1 MRRSAIGAFLALAL
15 VCVTVPSALAAA
27 GAVTLS
33 ASASTID
40 VGESVRLSGEIS
52 PPAGGQAIDIVDVT
66 GYPTG
71 TVYPALRRLERDG
84 YVRSRWEDDR
94 SARRDGRPARR
105 YYELTASG
113 VKALEAAVDTLNQ
126 LNAVRLRVTH
136 AR

>member
-1 MRRSAIGAFLALAL
+1 MRMTLATTLVMQAIGAGHRHGF
-15 VCVTVPSALAAA
+15 
-27 GAVTLS
+27 
-33 ASASTID
+33 
-40 VGESVRLSGEIS
+40 
-52 PPAGGQAIDIVDVT
+52 DIVDVT

-113 VKALEAAVDTLNQ
+113 VKALAAAVDTLNQ

>member
-1 MRRSAIGAFLALAL
+1 MRMTLATTLVMQAIGAGHRHGF
-15 VCVTVPSALAAA
+15 
-27 GAVTLS
+27 
-33 ASASTID
+33 
-40 VGESVRLSGEIS
+40 
-52 PPAGGQAIDIVDVT
+52 DIVEVT

-113 VKALEAAVDTLNQ
+113 VKVLEAAVDTLNQ
-126 LNAVRLRVTH
+126 LNADRLRVKH

>member
-1 MRRSAIGAFLALAL
+1 MRMTLATTLVMQAIGAGHRHGF
-15 VCVTVPSALAAA
+15 
-27 GAVTLS
+27 
-33 ASASTID
+33 
-40 VGESVRLSGEIS
+40 
-52 PPAGGQAIDIVDVT
+52 DIVEVT

-105 YYELTASG
+105 YYELTAAG

-126 LNAVRLRVTH
+126 LNAVRLRVKH
-136 AR
+136 VR

>member
-1 MRRSAIGAFLALAL
+1 MRMTLATTLVMQAIGAGHRHGF
-15 VCVTVPSALAAA
+15 
-27 GAVTLS
+27 
-33 ASASTID
+33 
-40 VGESVRLSGEIS
+40 
-52 PPAGGQAIDIVDVT
+52 DIVDVT

>member
-1 MRRSAIGAFLALAL
+1 MRMTLATTLVMQAIGAGHRHGF
-15 VCVTVPSALAAA
+15 
-27 GAVTLS
+27 
-33 ASASTID
+33 
-40 VGESVRLSGEIS
+40 
-52 PPAGGQAIDIVDVT
+52 DIVEVT

-113 VKALEAAVDTLNQ
+113 VKALEAAVDTLQQ
-126 LNAVRLRVTH
+126 LDADRLRVKH